1 MHARILP
8 PTSVGGTCILA
19 DVGIKSIPG
28 SIIVLESES
37 AFVAT
42 HLDHRSLP
50 SLADGH
56 HTRRSHRIAGVPYS
70 HTEYSVLVGRS
81 TRLMWLF
88 GIPWSLLVSCS
99 NVWRYIAQD
108 TAAFIVSC
116 LPPNSI
122 RCRVVDVAGWK
133 VRVCLAAYSL
143 GRYIPQTPRKPFF
156 FFLHTLR
163 KIRRIEMVYSDNKAT
178 MIHQL
183 ALSGECTWQQTPKLK
198 RRHRGNEVAHV
209 C

>member
-37 AFVAT
+37 AFFAT

-108 TAAFIVSC
+108 TAASIVSC
-116 LPPNSI
+116 LPPN
-122 RCRVVDVAGWK
+122 
-133 VRVCLAAYSL
+133 
-143 GRYIPQTPRKPFF
+143 T
-156 FFLHTLR
+156 
-163 KIRRIEMVYSDNKAT
+163 
-178 MIHQL
+178 
-183 ALSGECTWQQTPKLK
+183 
-198 RRHRGNEVAHV
+198 
-209 C
+209 

>member
-37 AFVAT
+37 AFFAT

-108 TAAFIVSC
+108 TAAFIISC
-116 LPPNSI
+116 LPPNK
-122 RCRVVDVAGWK
+122 VVFVAE
-133 VRVCLAAYSL
+133 LL
-143 GRYIPQTPRKPFF
+143 MLPDGRSESAWLPTGYQVGTI
-156 FFLHTLR
+156 
-163 KIRRIEMVYSDNKAT
+163 
-178 MIHQL
+178 
-183 ALSGECTWQQTPKLK
+183 LK
-198 RRHRGNEVAHV
+198 RQGNLFSFSYTHFVKFDE
-209 C
+209 